1 MRKSQVLVILLV
13 VVSLVYVSLPPAG
26 VSAQPESQQGITTS
40 SQLID
45 VVNGLRLA
53 YGLPTLA
60 VHSILM
66 QTAQSQADYMASTGQ
81 VTHTRP
87 GGITYTQQLLMLGF
101 PLSGDLSLG
110 GFRAENILMQSDPMV
125 WTGVPPAWQDADHMN
140 TMLSQHYTHIGAGVS
155 QNGDGYYY
163 AVDCAAS
170 TGSGQMQ
177 SDAATILTS
186 APGSSESG
194 NSAGISQYMV
204 PISVSTARPGGDVFH
219 KVQYGQT
226 LWSIAIEYGTTIRNI
241 QSLNN
246 LGEDLVIYQ
255 GQELMVMKNATQP
268 APVTATVEST
278 PTSAALPTSP
288 PTTTPTYAMPT
299 IALPA
304 TATRKMPDSEDGIS
318 SSRML
323 VVVLILAA
331 FLGGGMAVWLIRDPN
346 G

>member
-1 MRKSQVLVILLV
+1 M
-13 VVSLVYVSLPPAG
+13 SLPPAG
-26 VSAQPESQQGITTS
+26 VSAQPVSRQGITTS
-40 SQLID
+40 SQLIE

-60 VHSILM
+60 VHPILM
-66 QTAQSQADYMASTGQ
+66 QTAQSQADYMASSGQ
-81 VTHTRP
+81 ITHTRP

-110 GFRAENILMQSDPMV
+110 GFRAENILMQSDPLV

-140 TMLSQHYTHIGAGVS
+140 TMLSQNYTHIGAGVS
-155 QNGDGYYY
+155 QNGDGYFY

-186 APGSSESG
+186 APGVSENG

-204 PISVSTARPGGDVFH
+204 PISISTARPGGDVFH

-226 LWSIAIEYGTTIRNI
+226 LWSIAIEYGTTIKNI
-241 QSLNN
+241 QALNF
-246 LGEDLVIYQ
+246 LGEHLVIYQ
-255 GQELMVMKNATQP
+255 GQELLVMKNATQP
-268 APVTATVEST
+268 PPVTATVEST
-278 PTSAALPTSP
+278 ATSTVLPTFP
-288 PTTTPTYAMPT
+288 PTLTPTYAMPT
-299 IALPA
+299 IAFPA
-304 TATRKMPDSEDGIS
+304 TETRNYSEGKNNTS

-323 VVVLILAA
+323 VVVLIVTAL
-331 FLGGGMAVWLIRDPN
+331 FGGGLAVWLIRDPK